1 MALRDERIQ
10 FGEEIDR
17 LERER
22 EDLADE
28 VAALDADDP
37 SRDRKISRGND
48 IDAYLDGLEWAQTAH
63 EDEAVPA
70 WDESVDAVTL
80 GGLTGGEYGRLEQD
94 LSDAAQQSDQGIQ
107 GAQRVYQVRAGT
119 VTAPYL
125 DPSADEIGQLTA
137 VASLPVGFLQWA
149 QHRIDELSSVG
160 NGDRESFAD
169 LVAARSSASDDQ

>member
-1 MALRDERIQ
+1 MPLRTETIT
-10 FGEEIDR
+10 FAEEIDR

-22 EDLADE
+22 ERLAEE
-28 VAALDADDP
+28 VADMAADDP
-37 SRDRKISRGND
+37 ARAQNVERGND
-48 IDAYLDGLEWAQTAH
+48 IDGYLDGLEWAMRAH
-63 EDEAVPA
+63 EDDAVPA
-70 WDESVDAVTL
+70 WDEAVDAVTL
-80 GGLTGGEYGRLEQD
+80 GGLNGGEYGKLEQD
-94 LSDAAQQSDQGIQ
+94 LSEAAQQSEQGIT

-125 DPSADEIGQLTA
+125 DPSADEISQLTA

-169 LVAARSSASDDQ
+169 LVAARSNASDGQ